1 LKNAAYFIMKI
12 DDDLNKELETD
23 AKELAV
29 QEEDDDIIEFS
40 EKLPGK
46 INSPEQERNNRIIN
60 SSVAYMASLAT
71 VYISF
76 FLITSLIAKQQKLF
90 YKLFFFK
97 VEFTQNYTLWEIP
110 PVLKTFSA
118 GPIFCVV
125 MGTIALIV
133 QKFYRKRPGILK
145 LFWLWLGINYLNF
158 FCAQMILM
166 PIKANSQGINASYLG
181 IVADYM
187 YFEDFGKMIFSVIA
201 AILLVFIG
209 SIVAKP
215 FIQLTNSTQNI
226 HKNEN
231 KLIYLFQTVF
241 LPWLICSAVSLIYF
255 SDGSF
260 ILNLALV
267 LTMFMIVISIFINA
281 MKSRMIMIYKM
292 PETGE
297 IENKFLIVLSSV
309 LIFMKIFLNN
319 GIRF

>member
-1 LKNAAYFIMKI
+1 
-12 DDDLNKELETD
+12 
-23 AKELAV
+23 
-29 QEEDDDIIEFS
+29 
-40 EKLPGK
+40 
-46 INSPEQERNNRIIN
+46 
-60 SSVAYMASLAT
+60 
-71 VYISF
+71 
-76 FLITSLIAKQQKLF
+76 
-90 YKLFFFK
+90 
-97 VEFTQNYTLWEIP
+97 
-110 PVLKTFSA
+110 
-118 GPIFCVV
+118 

-145 LFWLWLGINYLNF
+145 LFWLWLGVNYLNF

-201 AILLVFIG
+201 AIILVFIG

-231 KLIYLFQTVF
+231 KLIYLFQMVF
-241 LPWLICSAVSLIYF
+241 IPWLICSAVSLIYF

-260 ILNLALV
+260 ILNLTLV
-267 LTMFMIVISIFINA
+267 LTMFMVIISIFINA